1 MICQPITA
9 WLGGC
14 AMYLRLLPYLCIA
27 AGWPQ
32 ERPSRASRLAQSLAR
47 ARRRIRLAA
56 ARCRPPAGNDHAP
69 TQGELTTRVQDRSD
83 RITGFDAV
91 LNVSLGAEDPLVA
104 EPGSG
109 GAACVWFGAGEL
121 ARDLKVGRVRLPTF
135 WPRAVGKNAIR
146 PVSPAQAGSRSAP
159 SARYRD
165 LPTHES
171 LLEKLR
177 SARARPDHRS
187 GPRRAPA
194 VMRTPL
200 RRGGGSQ
207 GRSHVLR

>member
-1 MICQPITA
+1 VPVTRADQRSEPGFSGKLSASALGGARQPIIKGAVMICQPITA

-14 AMYLRLLPYLCIA
+14 AMYLRLLPYLCIGSGMA
-27 AGWPQ
+27 AGAAIPCQ
-32 ERPSRASRLAQSLAR
+32 QIGPVTLKR
-47 ARRRIRLAA
+47 ARRRIRLNLAA
-56 ARCRPPAGNDHAP
+56 ARCRPPAGNNHAP
-69 TQGELTTRVQDRSD
+69 TQGELTTHVQDRSD

-146 PVSPAQAGSRSAP
+146 SVSPAQAGSRSGAECP
-159 SARYRD
+159 LS
-165 LPTHES
+165 
-171 LLEKLR
+171 R
-177 SARARPDHRS
+177 STD
-187 GPRRAPA
+187 
-194 VMRTPL
+194 T
-200 RRGGGSQ
+200 
-207 GRSHVLR
+207 